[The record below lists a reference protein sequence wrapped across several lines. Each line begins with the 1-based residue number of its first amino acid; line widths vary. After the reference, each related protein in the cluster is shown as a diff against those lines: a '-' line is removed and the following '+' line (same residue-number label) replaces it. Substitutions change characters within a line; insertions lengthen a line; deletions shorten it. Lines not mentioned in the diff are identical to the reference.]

1 MKGGEESLMAERQK
15 KKINAQREL
24 RAQGNKCKCLQT
36 DASGREITPEAKRF
50 LGTDLLLDQEILK
63 R

>member
-1 MKGGEESLMAERQK
+1 MKGGEQSLMEERQKK

-50 LGTDLLLDQEILK
+50 LGTDLLLNQEI
-63 R
+63 